1 VTVRLLRSPG
11 LGKPEIRLRVTDSG
25 PGIPSEV
32 RRHVFER
39 FYKADA
45 ARTRSQGSGLG
56 LAIARANAELHGG
69 SLRLLDTEAGT
80 AFELWLPDESEEAE

>member
-1 VTVRLLRSPG
+1 
-11 LGKPEIRLRVTDSG
+11 
-25 PGIPSEV
+25 
-32 RRHVFER
+32 VFER

-69 SLRLLDTEAGT
+69 SLHLLDTETGT
-80 AFELWLPDESEEAE
+80 TFELCLPDESEGTE

>member
-1 VTVRLLRSPG
+1 VTVRLLRSHG
-11 LGKPEIRLRVTDSG
+11 HGKPEIRLRVTDSG
-25 PGIPSEV
+25 PGIPAEV

-80 AFELWLPDESEEAE
+80 AFELCLPDESGEAE

>member
-1 VTVRLLRSPG
+1 VR
-11 LGKPEIRLRVTDSG
+11 K
-25 PGIPSEV
+25 
-32 RRHVFER
+32 HVFER

-69 SLRLLDTEAGT
+69 ALRLLDTESGT
-80 AFELWLPDESEEAE
+80 TFELYLPEETG

>member
-1 VTVRLLRSPG
+1 MTVRLLRLPG
-11 LGKPEIRLRVTDSG
+11 PGEPGIRLRVTDSG
-25 PGIPSEV
+25 PGIPAEV

-80 AFELWLPDESEEAE
+80 AFELYLPDKSQQTE